1 MCSGCPLVDLSH
13 WQTQRW
19 HSRYAWQG
27 REEQEPSPVHADES
41 PLQPEGTDQRLL
53 VRSGWVINGLG
64 PGRPGPINQT
74 KQEGS
79 DSASGVS
86 DGGGGY
92 CNHTRRLDH
101 HSAES
106 LISEAKGRSNRSGGE
121 AKSVCSHG
129 FTNEGIPTCPN
140 SHLSMDLISNPRSL
154 LSPRSPSLHG
164 DELCCWVCLCNT
176 TQ

>member
-1 MCSGCPLVDLSH
+1 MCSGCPLADLSH

-19 HSRYAWQG
+19 HSRYAWRW

-41 PLQPEGTDQRLL
+41 PLQPEGTGQRLL
-53 VRSGWVINGLG
+53 VRSGRVTNGLG
-64 PGRPGPINQT
+64 PGPAWTNQPNQT

-79 DSASGVS
+79 DSAPGVS

-92 CNHTRRLDH
+92 CNHTGRLEH

-129 FTNEGIPTCPN
+129 FTTEGIPTCPN
-140 SHLSMDLISNPRSL
+140 WIL
-154 LSPRSPSLHG
+154 
-164 DELCCWVCLCNT
+164 T
-176 TQ
+176 